1 MSEKKLSQ
9 KHLHLIILVI
19 ILAFSAGTFA
29 LLSGK
34 KDLQFLIGFISAL
47 SYILW
52 GITYHTIERDLY
64 LRVVLEYVLVASV
77 GLVLLYT
84 VLFL

>member
-1 MSEKKLSQ
+1 MSERKLSQ
-9 KHLHLIILVI
+9 KHLHVVILLVI
-19 ILAFSAGTFA
+19 LGFSAGTFS
-29 LLSGK
+29 LLAGK

-47 SYILW
+47 SYVLW

-77 GLVLLYT
+77 GLILLYT